1 MSIISE
7 APASPSTVS
16 ADETRTPRWSDAR
29 DQMIHACALAE
40 HIISMATVLPTSV
53 TVNMRY
59 ALARGYRYTDGE
71 TDVVVHLHAD
81 PDAVRAYQEF
91 LGGTVVEAPHGFSA
105 AGVAQVKVELT
116 GELFGCSFSV
126 WALVDVPAVSA

>member
-1 MSIISE
+1 MSILTSE
-7 APASPSTVS
+7 AEASTPPVD
-16 ADETRTPRWSDAR
+16 AARTPRWTDAR
-29 DQMIHACALAE
+29 DQMIHACALQE

-71 TDVVVHLHAD
+71 IDVTVHLHAD
-81 PDAVRAYQEF
+81 PDAVCAYQEF
-91 LGGTVVEAPHGFSA
+91 LGGEVAEMPHGVSS

-116 GELFGCSFSV
+116 GEMFGCSFSV
-126 WALVDVPAVSA
+126 WALTDAPAVAL